1 MVLSSVE
8 AEGHQSGLNVTYQ
21 LIKARRGEG
30 HGDCD
35 QQCCEML
42 ETVTG
47 GCNYGAGPRRRYQL
61 LYQGHYVSSD
71 GPPPA
76 TLTVPSTLGHHRNYA
91 GTGTNITSSGT
102 GD

>member
-8 AEGHQSGLNVTYQ
+8 AEWFECLQ
-21 LIKARRGEG
+21 LIKARRG
-30 HGDCD
+30 DMVTVTSNVVRCWRLD
-35 QQCCEML
+35 
-42 ETVTG
+42 TVTG
-47 GCNYGAGPRRRYQL
+47 GCNYGGGGPGYQL

-91 GTGTNITSSGT
+91 GTGTNITR
-102 GD
+102 D